1 MNAALLLIALATA
14 VGSWRARRHGWR
26 DSRLWLQPVAGALLA
41 AALQPPSLPVDV
53 ATLTVLTPGATAA
66 QQRKLPWRTQQVA
79 LPGVV
84 ATGQA
89 EPVPNQGPDQVPDLA
104 TALRRHPDSRRLRV
118 IGNGLPAR
126 DQDAAAGLALQFDAA
141 PEAGIVAVE
150 APEHAR
156 VGTQIQIRGRAAAP
170 ALRVAL
176 HDPSGAQVDVS
187 AVDGE
192 GRFRVSA
199 IARAAGPVRF
209 ELRAVD
215 AADALLDHAAVPL
228 LIEPGEQLAVQ
239 YLAGTPDA
247 DAKYWRRWAQDAGLL
262 VSYRTWLSD
271 GVALSTDSAPVGLDP
286 LTLTLLAASDL
297 LVIDERAWATLAANE
312 KTALLAAVD
321 GGLGVLLKL
330 TGPLAPEVAAE
341 WAALGIAT
349 TPLEAPAAVTLD
361 QRLAMRERAGFTA
374 GPVAI
379 DSTPALTALLRADDG
394 QLLAAWTARGAGR
407 IALWTLLDS
416 YRLVLA
422 GDAGRYGALWSDVI
436 AQISRPV
443 PPSARGPQLPR
454 DSWIGERLSICGL
467 GAAAGL
473 QAPDGTVQTLLVEDS
488 GCAAAWPGAAG
499 WHQLQSGGMTTAL
512 YVRAADDAA
521 GLRAARDREATQRL
535 ANPTAAEPSPVKQP
549 QPLPRWPFWLGWLLT
564 VSLLWWRERQD

>member
-1 MNAALLLIALATA
+1 MNVALLLIALATA
-14 VGSWRARRHGWR
+14 VGTWRARRHGWR
-26 DSRLWLQPVAGALLA
+26 DARLWLQPVAGALLA

-53 ATLTVLTPGATAA
+53 ATLTVLTPGATDA
-66 QQRKLPWRTQQVA
+66 QQRKLPWRTQPVA
-79 LPGVV
+79 LPGAV

-89 EPVPNQGPDQVPDLA
+89 EPVPDQVPDLA
-104 TALRRHPDSRRLRV
+104 TVLRRHPDSRRLRV

-126 DQDAAAGLALQFDAA
+126 DQDSAAALALQFDAA
-141 PEAGIVAVE
+141 PEAGILAIE

-187 AVDGE
+187 TVDGE

-215 AADALLDHAAVPL
+215 AADSLLDHAAVPL
-228 LIEPGEQLAVQ
+228 LIEPGEQLSVQ
-239 YLAGTPDA
+239 YRAGTPDA

-262 VSYRTWLSD
+262 VSYRTGLSD
-271 GVALSTDSAPVGLDP
+271 GVALSTDGVPAGLDP
-286 LTLTLLAASDL
+286 LTPALLAASDL
-297 LVIDERAWATLAANE
+297 LVIDERAWATLAASE

-330 TGPLAPEVAAE
+330 SGPLAPEVAAE

-349 TPLEAPAAVTLD
+349 TPLETPAAVTLD
-361 QRLAMRERAGFTA
+361 ARLAMRERAGFTA

-379 DSTPALTALLRADDG
+379 EATPALTALLRADDG

-454 DSWIGERLSICGL
+454 DRWIGERLTICGL

-473 QAPDGTVQTLLVEDS
+473 QAPDGTVQTLLVEAS

-535 ANPTAAEPSPVKQP
+535 AAVVAAEPTPVKQP